1 MTIKKKTIFKLFIVP
16 LILVMVVQSMIS
28 YGTFFFSGTPFLL
41 KEYSVGILNQTVEN
55 RRILLEN
62 NMVQRWSDLEEEVS
76 VANSTMER
84 IVQNR
89 ERTPEKFLRS
99 NSMQKEFLQ
108 AMVDTCLSVMRKN
121 TVTGSFLILANDQ
134 VGGDDTVCQ
143 GIYFRDSDPVTE
155 QRIRKAML
163 TITEGRT
170 SFIIA
175 HRLSTIRDSD
185 LILLME
191 NGQIAERGTHEEL
204 MAQNGRY
211 AQMYRTQM
219 GEE

>member
-143 GIYFRDSDPVTE
+143 GIYFRDSDP
-155 QRIRKAML
+155 
-163 TITEGRT
+163 EGT
-170 SFIIA
+170 PP
-175 HRLSTIRDSD
+175 DYSD
-185 LILLME
+185 ILL
-191 NGQIAERGTHEEL
+191 ERGSSSFSHEKGIPFDTL
-204 MAQNGRY
+204 W
-211 AQMYRTQM
+211 TTDFHF
-219 GEE
+219 GESGAEAWDNFFYKPYEAAKLYPDTKFTNLAY